1 MRNLFRSGA
10 VFFMIAGI
18 LFLKPAIT
26 TVRDLMT
33 DNGSAATSGGAVA
46 IGVVMLVL
54 GMVIRSKNTK

>member
-10 VFFMIAGI
+10 VFFIVAGI

-33 DNGSAATSGGAVA
+33 DNGSAVSSGGAAA

-54 GMVIRSKNTK
+54 GMVIRCKYTK